1 MSNLDTKY
9 RASTPSTSS
18 RGNVVDHDAP
28 NVTDGEQPAGP
39 SRTTGMLQKSN
50 GDSHVIR
57 VQPLKR
63 SEMQPSYA
71 QDLGTIEVPHG
82 VYGSMLQ
89 ALGACVGLCGAVPC
103 CPCPNPFREV
113 YQGSVGLVSRF
124 GKFYKSV
131 DPGLVQVNV
140 CTESLRIV
148 DVKIQISPIGRQ
160 KVITRDNVDV
170 EIDSVIYF
178 QITNP
183 YRAAFGISD
192 LRQALIERA
201 QTTLRHVV
209 GARMVQSVVTER
221 EAIAFE
227 IAEIVGD
234 VADKWGVAIEGILIK
249 DIIFS
254 PEVSAS
260 LSSAAQQKRIGESKV
275 IAARAEV
282 DAARLMRQA
291 ADILASP
298 AAMQIR
304 QLEALQTM
312 AKTAN
317 SKVVFVPMNLQH
329 DVVGQVTQQMQASG
343 SGSGSH
349 PLQEESGEGSIARA
363 GLLNSVERI

>member
-1 MSNLDTKY
+1 
-9 RASTPSTSS
+9 
-18 RGNVVDHDAP
+18 
-28 NVTDGEQPAGP
+28 
-39 SRTTGMLQKSN
+39 
-50 GDSHVIR
+50 
-57 VQPLKR
+57 
-63 SEMQPSYA
+63 MQPSYA
-71 QDLGTIEVPHG
+71 QDLGSGEVTHG
-82 VYGSMLQ
+82 FYGSMMHG
-89 ALGACVGLCGAVPC
+89 LGNVIGFIGAVPC
-103 CPCPNPFREV
+103 CPCPNPFKNV
-113 YQGSVGLVSRF
+113 QQGSVGLVQRF
-124 GKFYKSV
+124 GHFYKSV

-148 DVKIQISPIGRQ
+148 DVKIQIIAVGRQ

-192 LRQALIERA
+192 LRQALVERA

-209 GARMVQSVVTER
+209 GARAVQSVVTER

-234 VADKWGVAIEGILIK
+234 VADKWGVSIEGILIK

-254 PEVSAS
+254 HDVSAS

-304 QLEALQTM
+304 QLEALQNM

-317 SKVVFVPMNLQH
+317 SKVVFVPMQLQS
-329 DVVGQVTQQMQASG
+329 DVVAKLSDTEG
-343 SGSGSH
+343 SGVRA
-349 PLQEESGEGSIARA
+349 EGSEAGRA
-363 GLLNSVERI
+363 AILSSMSEL

>member
-1 MSNLDTKY
+1 MSDSKF
-9 RASTPSTSS
+9 RPPSEGSS
-18 RGNVVDHDAP
+18 GSRNVVDHNAP
-28 NVTDGEQPAGP
+28 NVTDEPPAVARRP
-39 SRTTGMLQKSN
+39 QSA
-50 GDSHVIR
+50 DAHVIK

-63 SEMQPSYA
+63 AEMQPSYA
-71 QDLGTIEVPHG
+71 QDLGTGEVTHG
-82 VYGSMLQ
+82 VYGSLLQ
-89 ALGACVGLCGAVPC
+89 VLGSCIGFCGAIPC
-103 CPCPNPFREV
+103 CPVPNPFHNV
-113 YQGSVGLVSRF
+113 QQGSVGLVARF

-148 DVKIQISPIGRQ
+148 DVKIQISAIGRQ

-183 YRAAFGISD
+183 YRAAFNITD

-209 GARMVQSVVTER
+209 GARAVQSVIAER
-221 EAIAFE
+221 EAIAYE

-254 PEVSAS
+254 AEISAS

-317 SKVVFVPMNLQH
+317 SKVVFVPMQLQS
-329 DVVGQVTQQMQASG
+329 DVAGQLAQG
-343 SGSGSH
+343 SGLSSAH
-349 PLQEESGEGSIARA
+349 LQEATGEEGSVGRVALMNSIA
-363 GLLNSVERI
+363 NV

>member
-1 MSNLDTKY
+1 MSELNNTVNTANGREHDRKD
-9 RASTPSTSS
+9 RATYGGDS
-18 RGNVVDHDAP
+18 GNVVDPYEP
-28 NVTDGEQPAGP
+28 NVTSEQPSTSAMKKP
-39 SRTTGMLQKSN
+39 DLSK
-50 GDSHVIR
+50 HVIH
-57 VQPLKR
+57 VEPLKR

-71 QDLGTIEVPHG
+71 QDLGSGEVTHG
-82 VYGSMLQ
+82 FYGSMMHC
-89 ALGACVGLCGAVPC
+89 LGNCVGFFGAIPC
-103 CPCPNPFREV
+103 CPLPNPFRNV
-113 YQGSVGLVSRF
+113 QQGSVGLVQRF
-124 GKFYKSV
+124 GQFYKSV

-140 CTESLRIV
+140 CTESLRTV
-148 DVKIQISPIGRQ
+148 DVKIQITPVGRQ

-170 EIDSVIYF
+170 DIDSVIYF

-183 YRAAFGISD
+183 YRAAFGITD
-192 LRQALIERA
+192 LRQALVERS

-209 GARMVQSVVTER
+209 GARAVQSVVTER

-234 VADKWGVAIEGILIK
+234 VADKWGVSIEGILIK

-304 QLEALQTM
+304 QLEALQNM
-312 AKTAN
+312 AKTSS
-317 SKVVFVPMNLQH
+317 SKVVFVPMHLQS
-329 DVVGQVTQQMQASG
+329 DVISQ
-343 SGSGSH
+343 
-349 PLQEESGEGSIARA
+349 LDRNEGSSNLIGGEA
-363 GLLNSVERI
+363 GHAGIISSMSDV